1 MKTLLLSLLSLSPV
15 LQAATA
21 TPAPAP
27 APVATAPAAAT
38 VDEEEKPRPGA
49 YALELWKDPNFAKF
63 FLGTYSVF
71 PDVEPPLSDKDRE
84 LLNQLLP
91 MMNKPMEAAGALVK
105 LITKDTNAIFDLT
118 LGNLYLENGQYE
130 PAADLFQ
137 RAVDKFPSF
146 RRAWR
151 GLGMVNVRQQKW
163 RSAVT
168 HLSRAIG
175 LGAQDGPSYG
185 LYGFAL
191 LSLDR
196 AASAES
202 AYRMAL
208 MFQPDVLDWKL
219 GLVRCVLKQAKAAE
233 AAALCEEIVRENPDR
248 TEFISLQ
255 SEAYLAMKDNLKAAE
270 NLEILSRSGVAKPE
284 DLQRLGDIYLV
295 SKDSALAL
303 SAYKRAIEAGGFEPS
318 KVISQAENLSMQGAL
333 FEATSLIK
341 QARESGAGKL
351 AKEDEARL
359 LKLEARLAVSSGKAG
374 DSIPMLQRVVELN
387 PLDGAALMLLGQHY
401 ADNKDTPKAVGYFE
415 RAVKLKDYESAA
427 SLRLATIHITAN
439 KLADALPLLKRS
451 NELKANDSV
460 AKLIS
465 DIERTLRKGTK

>member
-1 MKTLLLSLLSLSPV
+1 MVIAET
-15 LQAATA
+15 
-21 TPAPAP
+21 TPPPA
-27 APVATAPAAAT
+27 APAAAAPAPQ
-38 VDEEEKPRPGA
+38 EKPRPGA

-71 PDVEPPLSDKDRE
+71 PDVEPPLNDKDRE
-84 LLNQLLP
+84 LLNKLLP
-91 MMNKPMEAAGALVK
+91 MMSKPMEAAGALVK
-105 LITKDTNAIFDLT
+105 MITKDTNAIFDLT

-130 PAADLFQ
+130 PAAQLFQ

-163 RSAVT
+163 VSAVT
-168 HLSRAIG
+168 NLSRAIG

-219 GLVRCVLKQAKAAE
+219 GLVRCVLKQQKAAE
-233 AAALCEEIVRENPDR
+233 AASLCEEIIRENPDR

-270 NLEILSRSGVAKPE
+270 NLEILARSGVAKPE
-284 DLQRLGDIYLV
+284 ELQRLGDIYLV
-295 SKDSALAL
+295 SKDPALAL
-303 SAYKRAIEAGGFEPS
+303 SAYKRAIEAGGFDAA
-318 KVISQAENLSMQGAL
+318 KVISEAENLSMQGAL
-333 FEATSLIK
+333 FEASALVK
-341 QARESGAGKL
+341 QARDAGEGKL

-387 PLDGAALMLLGQHY
+387 PLDGAALLLLGQHF
-401 ADNKDTPKAVGYFE
+401 ADQKDTAKAIGYFE
-415 RAVKLKDYESAA
+415 RAVKLKDYESTA

-465 DIERTLRKGTK
+465 DIERSLRKAK

>member
-1 MKTLLLSLLSLSPV
+1 MKTFLSLLFLAPV
-15 LQAATA
+15 LHAVPAA
-21 TPAPAP
+21 P
-27 APVATAPAAAT
+27 ATAPAVQASAP
-38 VDEEEKPRPGA
+38 EKARPGA

-91 MMNKPMEAAGALVK
+91 MMSKPVEAAGALVK

-130 PAADLFQ
+130 PAAKMFQ

-151 GLGMVNVRQQKW
+151 GLGMVQVRQQKW
-163 RSAVT
+163 LGAVT

-219 GLVRCVLKQAKAAE
+219 GLVRCVLKQQKAAE
-233 AAALCEEIVRENPDR
+233 AASLCEEIIRDNPDR

-270 NLEILSRSGVAKPE
+270 NLEILARSGVAKPE
-284 DLQRLGDIYLV
+284 ELQRLGDIYLV
-295 SKDSALAL
+295 SKDPALAL
-303 SAYKRAIEAGGFEPS
+303 SAYKRAIDAGGFEAA

-333 FEATSLIK
+333 TEASALIQ
-341 QARESGAGKL
+341 QAREAGAGKIG
-351 AKEDEARL
+351 KEDEVRL
-359 LKLEARLAVSSGKAG
+359 LKLEARLAVSAGRAG
-374 DSIPMLQRVVELN
+374 DAIPMLQRAVELN
-387 PLDGAALMLLGQHY
+387 PLDGGALMLLGQHY
-401 ADNKDTPKAVGYFE
+401 MDGKDGARATGYFE
-415 RAVKLKDYESAA
+415 RAVKLKDYEASA

-460 AKLIS
+460 AKLIT
-465 DIERTLRKGTK
+465 DIERSLRKGGAK

>member
-1 MKTLLLSLLSLSPV
+1 MKTLFSLLLLAPV
-15 LQAATA
+15 LNAATA
-21 TPAPAP
+21 VPAAPATA
-27 APVATAPAAAT
+27 APVP
-38 VDEEEKPRPGA
+38 EKPRPGA

-71 PDVEPPLSDKDRE
+71 PDVEPPLADKDRE

-91 MMNKPMEAAGALVK
+91 MMSKPLEAAGALVK
-105 LITKDTNAIFDLT
+105 IITKDTNAIFDLT
-118 LGNLYLENGQYE
+118 LGNLYLENGQYD
-130 PAADLFQ
+130 PAAMMFQ

-151 GLGMVNVRQQKW
+151 GLGMVQVRQQKW
-163 RSAVT
+163 LSAVT
-168 HLSRAIG
+168 SLSRAIG

-196 AASAES
+196 PASAES

-219 GLVRCVLKQAKAAE
+219 GLVRCVLKQQKAAE
-233 AAALCEEIVRENPDR
+233 AASLCQEIIQENPDR

-270 NLEILSRSGVAKPE
+270 NLEILARSGTAKSE

-295 SKDSALAL
+295 SKDPALAL
-303 SAYKRAIEAGGFEPS
+303 SAYTRAIGAGGFDPA
-318 KVISQAENLSMQGAL
+318 KVLTQAENLSMQGAL
-333 FEATSLIK
+333 PEASALVK
-341 QARESGAGKL
+341 QARDAASGKL
-351 AKEDEARL
+351 SKEDEARL
-359 LKLEARLAVSSGKAG
+359 LKLEARLAVSAGKAG
-374 DSIPMLQRVVELN
+374 ESIPMLQRVVELN
-387 PLDGAALMLLGQHY
+387 PLDGGALMLLGQHY
-401 ADNKDTPKAVGYFE
+401 LDEKDSAKATGYFE
-415 RAVKLKDYESAA
+415 RAVKLKDYEASA
-427 SLRLATIHITAN
+427 SLRLATLHITSN

-465 DIERTLRKGTK
+465 DIERALRKGSAK